1 MKVLTS
7 LPLLLGFWTLL
18 YLDFIPQALSIA
30 GVAGHR
36 GAGTA
41 KANPRL
47 PVARNGTTLVKPSDN
62 AKISRIRAGPPLIKA
77 EVNPARAAVPVSLGR
92 REAARS
98 WVPRDAA
105 RVASSSSIQHQAG
118 HNKGVSAQKSPA
130 PAAIRAGQTN
140 TGVMK
145 SIAPASAH
153 LRAMKLVDREE
164 PKHPLVTPH
173 DYMISLYWS
182 LTSGEVNTSILHEA
196 GMANTITSFVDRG
209 QGMVCLF
216 LLLCIGEF
224 FCMHIIGTTGASCH
238 TAKLSQGLYLSNWE
252 VLNQKFELKKS
263 VSSFFSLLVAN
274 I

>member
-47 PVARNGTTLVKPSDN
+47 PVARNGTTLVKTSDN
-62 AKISRIRAGPPLIKA
+62 AKISRIRAGSPLIKA
-77 EVNPARAAVPVSLGR
+77 EGIPARAAAPVSLGR

-98 WVPRDAA
+98 WVPKDAA

-118 HNKGVSAQKSPA
+118 NDKGVSTQKSPA
-130 PAAIRAGQTN
+130 PAAIRAGQSN
-140 TGVMK
+140 AGMMK
-145 SIAPASAH
+145 SIASAH
-153 LRAMKLVDREE
+153 LQKMKLVDREE

-173 DYMISLYWS
+173 DYMLSLYWS
-182 LTSGEVNTSILHEA
+182 LTSGEVNTSVLHEA

-209 QGMVCLF
+209 QGIVCMF
-216 LLLCIGEF
+216 ILLCLGELF
-224 FCMHIIGTTGASCH
+224 GMHIIGTTRESC
-238 TAKLSQGLYLSNWE
+238 
-252 VLNQKFELKKS
+252 
-263 VSSFFSLLVAN
+263 
-274 I
+274 

>member
-47 PVARNGTTLVKPSDN
+47 PVARNGTALVKPSDN
-62 AKISRIRAGPPLIKA
+62 AKISRIRAGPPLIQA
-77 EVNPARAAVPVSLGR
+77 EVIPARAAVPVILGR

-98 WVPRDAA
+98 YILIPKDAA

-130 PAAIRAGQTN
+130 PAAIKAGQTN
-140 TGVMK
+140 AGMMK
-145 SIAPASAH
+145 SVASAH
-153 LRAMKLVDREE
+153 LRVMKLGDREE

-173 DYMISLYWS
+173 DYMLSLYWS
-182 LTSGEVNTSILHEA
+182 LTSGEVNTSVLHEA

-209 QGMVCLF
+209 QGIVCLF
-216 LLLCIGEF
+216 ILLC
-224 FCMHIIGTTGASCH
+224 
-238 TAKLSQGLYLSNWE
+238 L
-252 VLNQKFELKKS
+252 
-263 VSSFFSLLVAN
+263 
-274 I
+274 